1 MIRSTEVEHK
11 IAIVASAAQVLRDA
25 HPSHQLAKIECGVA
39 SILSY
44 IESDLISHR
53 LIFEAN
59 DVRDLREGLLGV
71 WVPDAVPVA
80 TANALLLLMD
90 VCALLTFDECQTQQ
104 ALSLADWCEGV
115 RLLDTPIESIPL
127 PLLTPISKSL
137 PSPLPM

>member
-1 MIRSTEVEHK
+1 MTRITETERK

-25 HPSHQLAKIECGVA
+25 HPSHQLGKIECGVA

-44 IESDLISHR
+44 IESDLIAHR

-71 WVPDAVPVA
+71 WVPDALPVA

-90 VCALLTFDECQTQQ
+90 VCTLLSLDDAQTQQ
-104 ALSLADWCEGV
+104 ALSLADWCEAMT
-115 RLLDTPIESIPL
+115 LLDTPIEAVTDSNAMPVPIPL
-127 PLLTPISKSL
+127 P
-137 PSPLPM
+137 M